1 MAYLFALILLCWFL
15 AWFFLF
21 RKRRDTLQN
30 MFDAQAAM
38 ESAQSPEE
46 KKAAA
51 KQVLAIID
59 EEELAGV
66 VVDDARA
73 SAVKVL
79 RYS

>member
-1 MAYLFALILLCWFL
+1 MAQIKFSKRALKNY
-15 AWFFLF
+15 
-21 RKRRDTLQN
+21 RSQN
-30 MFDAQAAM
+30 MQMSHQELAACSGISVRSIARR
-38 ESAQSPEE
+38 EDLNEPD
-46 KKAAA
+46 
-51 KQVLAIID
+51 LID